1 VLFSNDEVKESRK
14 SQSRRACDLFTVAVV
29 FNHHASSASLP
40 IPKESVPYR
49 IETEDFET
57 EDEEAASFFASQNLE
72 RDAPRTARS
81 CAGSHTKIP

>member
-1 VLFSNDEVKESRK
+1 
-14 SQSRRACDLFTVAVV
+14 VAEV

-57 EDEEAASFFASQNLE
+57 EDRRQKMKKRLLLSLHKTWSGTL
-72 RDAPRTARS
+72 
-81 CAGSHTKIP
+81 